1 MKPAVIEQPQLP
13 PVTDE
18 MARAAEVVGPSAL
31 VIPESRGAT
40 MFERLAADPNVA
52 VDKLERLIAM
62 QERIEANNARAAFNA
77 AFAEMQVEIPTV
89 YERGKTDKGKYAR
102 LEDIIEAVRP
112 ILGRHGFALSH
123 RTEWPDKATVKVIG
137 ILMHREGHARES
149 EFLSAADSSG
159 SKNAIQGLGSAVAYG
174 RRYTTK
180 DLLNIA
186 TSDEDDDGRRAGN
199 VGKAETKAPAG
210 FDAWWDDIQA
220 VADEGFGA
228 FSAAWNN
235 SKPEHRAHAMSGSRD
250 ILTKLKL
257 RAKAVDAKKAEA

>member
-1 MKPAVIEQPQLP
+1 MKTAIIDQPTLP

-18 MARAAEVVGPSAL
+18 MARAADAVGNVAL
-31 VIPESRGAT
+31 VVPEPRGAT
-40 MFERLAADPNVA
+40 MFERLAADPNVP

-89 YERGKTDKGKYAR
+89 HERGRTDKATYAR

-112 ILGRHGFALSH
+112 VLGRHGFALSH
-123 RTEWPDKATVKVIG
+123 RTEWPDTKTVKVIG
-137 ILMHREGHARES
+137 ILMHREGHSRES
-149 EFLSAADSSG
+149 EFLSAADASG

-186 TSDEDDDGRRAGN
+186 TSDEDDDGARTSRKPEA
-199 VGKAETKAPAG
+199 KEPAG
-210 FDAWWDDIQA
+210 YEVWWDDIQA
-220 VADEGFGA
+220 VADEGFGP
-228 FSAAWNN
+228 FSVAWNN
-235 SKPEHRAHAMSGSRD
+235 SKETFRAYAMSTSRD
-250 ILTKLKL
+250 VLSKLKL
-257 RAKAVDAKKAEA
+257 KAKAVDAKKAQS

>member
-1 MKPAVIEQPQLP
+1 MKTAIVEQPTLP

-18 MARAAEVVGPSAL
+18 MARAADSIGNVAL
-31 VIPESRGAT
+31 VVPEPRGAT
-40 MFERLAADPNVA
+40 MFERLAADPNVP

-89 YERGKTDKGKYAR
+89 HERGRTDKATYAR

-112 ILGRHGFALSH
+112 VLGRHGFALSH
-123 RTEWPDKATVKVIG
+123 RTEWPDAKTVKVIG
-137 ILMHREGHARES
+137 ILMHREGHSRES
-149 EFLSAADSSG
+149 EFLSAADASG

-186 TSDEDDDGRRAGN
+186 TSDEDDDGRATSKI
-199 VGKAETKAPAG
+199 GKPDIQAPNG
-210 FDAWWDDIQA
+210 FEGWWDDMQA
-220 VADEGFGA
+220 VADEGIGKL
-228 FSAAWNN
+228 SAAWNN
-235 SKPEHRAHAMSGSRD
+235 SKAEYRAY
-250 ILTKLKL
+250 LKSTNNRGWENL
-257 RAKAVDAKKAEA
+257 KAKAQKVRA

>member
-1 MKPAVIEQPQLP
+1 MKTAIIEQPSLP

-18 MARAAEVVGPSAL
+18 MSRAADAVGNVAL
-31 VIPESRGAT
+31 VVPQPTGAT
-40 MFERLAADPNVA
+40 MFERLAADPNVP

-89 YERGKTDKGKYAR
+89 HERGKTDKATYAR

-123 RTEWPDKATVKVIG
+123 RTEWPDAKTVKVIG
-137 ILMHREGHARES
+137 ILMHREGHSRES
-149 EFLSAADSSG
+149 EFLSAADASG

-186 TSDEDDDGRRAGN
+186 TSDEDDDGARTG
-199 VGKAETKAPAG
+199 PAG
-210 FDAWWDDIQA
+210 GPDGYSVWLESMEDVA
-220 VADEGFGA
+220 VEGTGRLQVEFQK
-228 FSAAWNN
+228 S
-235 SKPEHRAHAMSGSRD
+235 
-250 ILTKLKL
+250 
-257 RAKAVDAKKAEA
+257 AKAFKEYATSKDISRWRAIKAKAAKVVQS